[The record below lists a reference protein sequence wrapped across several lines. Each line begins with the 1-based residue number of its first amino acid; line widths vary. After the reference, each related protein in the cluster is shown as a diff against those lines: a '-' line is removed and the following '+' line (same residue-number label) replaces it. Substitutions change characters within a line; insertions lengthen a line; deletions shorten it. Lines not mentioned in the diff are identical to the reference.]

1 MEVNM
6 KNRKNARRGFEQIF
20 GRQALIERMYQIV
33 SQGKQGLDVFLL
45 ELGRMMA
52 ETIMYI
58 DREEVAGPD
67 YHPKDCAIQKWASQ
81 GGSIYMADQKIAVEH
96 PRLRGPK
103 TEIALQS
110 YQKMKEPGGFSEELL
125 SKVLRGISCRKYSE
139 TVIETAGAFGVSA
152 NSVSRHIVAATAKK
166 LQEFKER
173 DLSQFKPFA
182 IFIDTINRAGA
193 AFMVSVGIDREG
205 KKQVLEF
212 REGASENNDVCKE
225 LFSDLERRGLKL
237 SKKIIW
243 VTDGGSGVIKAL
255 KDKFGKRLIHQR
267 CTIHKDRNIQRH
279 LPKRYRKEAHRQY
292 RRALEQTKY
301 EEAKALL
308 LEFEKWLRGINES
321 AADSLLEAIA
331 EILTL
336 HRLKVPALLRKTLHS
351 TNPIESMFSTV
362 RDCEGNIK
370 RYRGTSMAQR
380 WIAAVCLHCEQ
391 GFRRIKGYAS
401 IAGVIKKI
409 ENEQAVDI
417 NLPKAA

>member
-1 MEVNM
+1 MKVNT
-6 KNRKNARRGFEQIF
+6 KSKKNARRGFEQIF
-20 GRQALIERMYQIV
+20 GKQALIDRMYQIV
-33 SQGKQGLDVFLL
+33 SQGKQGLDAFLL

-52 ETIMYI
+52 ETVMYI

-96 PRLRGPK
+96 PRLRGPE

-125 SKVLRGISCRKYSE
+125 SKILRGISCRKYSE

-166 LQEFKER
+166 LEEFKER
-173 DLSQFKPFA
+173 DLSQFTPFA

-193 AFMVSVGIDREG
+193 AFMVSLGIDLEG
-205 KKQVLEF
+205 KKQVLGF
-212 REGASENNDVCKE
+212 WEGATENNEVCKD

-279 LPKRYRKEAHRQY
+279 LPKKYRRVAHLRYRI
-292 RRALEQTKY
+292 ALEQTSY
-301 EEAKALL
+301 IDAKQMLM
-308 LEFEKWLRGINES
+308 EFEKWLRKINES
-321 AADSLLEAIA
+321 AADSLLEAID

-336 HRLKVPALLRKTLHS
+336 HRLEVPALLRKTLHS

-362 RDCEGNIK
+362 RDCESNIK

-380 WIAAVCLHCEQ
+380 WLAAVCLHCEQ
-391 GFRRIKGYAS
+391 GFKRIKGYAS
-401 IAGVIKKI
+401 IASMVQKI
-409 ENEQAVDI
+409 EALQAEGQS
-417 NLPKAA
+417 LPVAA